1 MLLGRIIGT
10 IWATRKDE
18 RLEGMKLQVVQAVD
32 LKFKPLSNFVVAV
45 DSVQAGLGE
54 VVLVA
59 QGSSARQT
67 TLTKDRPVDA
77 VIMAVV
83 DNLEVQS
90 IEDLVAAYE
99 DRRRPLAEALEN
111 QPEV

>member
-10 IWATRKDE
+10 LWATRKDE
-18 RLEGMKLQVVQAVD
+18 KLEGMKLQVVQAVD
-32 LKFKPLSNFVVAV
+32 LEFKPLSNFVVAV

-67 TLTKDRPVDA
+67 HLTKDRPVDA

-90 IEDLVAAYE
+90 IEDLEAAYE
-99 DRRRPLAEALEN
+99 ERRRPLAEALEN
-111 QPEV
+111 RPEV